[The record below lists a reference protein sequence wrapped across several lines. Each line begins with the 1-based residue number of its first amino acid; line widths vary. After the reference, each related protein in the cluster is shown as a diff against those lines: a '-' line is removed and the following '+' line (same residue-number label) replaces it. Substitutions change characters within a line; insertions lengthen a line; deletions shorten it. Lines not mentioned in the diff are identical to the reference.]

1 MCVQRSNATS
11 KTTLTSQRRFPGA
24 SSATFIH
31 LLGIQSRFTPIT
43 LTETLYDST
52 DKHRSSYTSVTHT
65 LWPAFEVTHFQLVF
79 HCVALLS
86 LIFLRELNPEPGASG
101 TKQFILQRW
110 LLLNCDGGKPFF
122 TGSYT
127 MKLFEHCEKQEIRLP
142 EDFLQHVDFYRKSY
156 SLMLGSN
163 EYCLLLPPG
172 SDIQVGGLLHMPWA
186 DPQGSTIRMKVFHC
200 VTCHRECPGDDKS

>member
-1 MCVQRSNATS
+1 M
-11 KTTLTSQRRFPGA
+11 
-24 SSATFIH
+24 
-31 LLGIQSRFTPIT
+31 
-43 LTETLYDST
+43 
-52 DKHRSSYTSVTHT
+52 YTSARDTITFHAHHFNRNPLWFNWQT
-65 LWPAFEVTHFQLVF
+65 LLVLQERDTHFMTGIWGHTCFWSVF

-101 TKQFILQRW
+101 TKQFMLQLS
-110 LLLNCDGGKPFF
+110 LLLNCDGGRPFF

-127 MKLFEHCEKQEIRLP
+127 MKLFEHCEKPEIRLP

-156 SLMLGSN
+156 SLMPGSN

-200 VTCHRECPGDDKS
+200 VTCHRECSGDDIS